1 MLAWGDESGD
11 DWDMKI
17 AEDLFSRW
25 FDAAFQ
31 KAPDS
36 GTGVINLLVLAVA
49 LFFITMDQSVFF
61 SLYKEVI
68 QADLTGI
75 RLLYVVAV
83 VVSAVIILA
92 EESDL

>member
-1 MLAWGDESGD
+1 MIKALWIFIVIPLLMLFV
-11 DWDMKI
+11 
-17 AEDLFSRW
+17 L
-25 FDAAFQ
+25 AA
-31 KAPDS
+31 A
-36 GTGVINLLVLAVA
+36 VLVLAVA
-49 LFFITMDQSVFF
+49 LFFITMDTSVFF
-61 SLYKEVI
+61 SLYKEVT